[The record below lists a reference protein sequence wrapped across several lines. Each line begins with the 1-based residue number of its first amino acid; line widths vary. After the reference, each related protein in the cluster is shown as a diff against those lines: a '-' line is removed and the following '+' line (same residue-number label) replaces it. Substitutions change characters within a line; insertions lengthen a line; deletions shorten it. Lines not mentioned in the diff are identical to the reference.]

1 MSPIEAPTG
10 GMAVPG
16 MNCGD
21 SGSQGGIGG
30 RFITDGEGSED
41 DEYGEGD
48 YSNDDDDD
56 DSVENDG
63 LSGNNP
69 TPKLGSLKWWAKV
82 HGKDG
87 GFAILKIFFDLAH
100 GLLLRKGFPSF
111 RKVSGVNIEQLLFE
125 ARMEYIR
132 ENNPEVDPIGSSLFF

>member
-48 YSNDDDDD
+48 YRMMTMTMTVSKTTV
-56 DSVENDG
+56 SQAT
-63 LSGNNP
+63 
-69 TPKLGSLKWWAKV
+69 TPHPSS
-82 HGKDG
+82 
-87 GFAILKIFFDLAH
+87 DL
-100 GLLLRKGFPSF
+100 
-111 RKVSGVNIEQLLFE
+111 
-125 ARMEYIR
+125 
-132 ENNPEVDPIGSSLFF
+132 